1 MPELIVIS
9 LFMNVLSLALPLV
22 LLQVYDRI
30 LPNAA
35 LSTLSLLVLGIGIA
49 LVLESLLKL
58 GRSYVT
64 GWVSARFEYL
74 TGVAALRRLLDA
86 SLKDYERTGSGVHLE
101 RLGAL
106 NTVKDFY
113 AGQALLSLLDLPFVV
128 VYLGIIWLLGGWL
141 VLVPLGLLVAFATSA
156 MIQGHRLRHAIR
168 QRMDYDD
175 RRVNF
180 IIEILKGTHTLKAM
194 AMEAQMMRRYERLQ
208 ETCGRGNQAVTLA
221 SSMALGLGTFFNQ
234 ATMIATVGA
243 GSVIVVAQDMTVGGL
258 AACTLLSGR
267 SLQPIQR
274 ALGVWTRFQTIQL
287 ARQRLHQVFQLP
299 PECAPGLPEPT
310 NVRGE
315 LALEGAAFAFA
326 EDGPEILRDLTLRVA
341 PGACVGISGG
351 NGSGKT
357 TLLAIMSGALKPTR
371 GAVTLDGV
379 SLQAYDQRK
388 LKRHIAYLP
397 QQGELFRGTIL
408 ENITMFDPAL
418 AEDAIAQAEALG
430 LGPLIAAMP
439 LGYDTTVGDGAGETL
454 PRGIRQRIAVARALL
469 SRPQVVLFDEAN
481 TAMDGRGDAALRA
494 GLEALKGERTMILV
508 THRPSL
514 LKLADRVYDL
524 EDGTLRPREA
534 PGAAPAPALAKAT
547 PRGETPPPSALPPT
561 GRVQPAIDPAI
572 DATSRAGHAPAA
584 RPDAKPP
591 GATSHDPTPESPDWA
606 PPARIATVPSPE
618 PRKDGI
624 NAAESPRPRANRPP
638 SFQTDGPARPA
649 ANNGRTDPTPGRSHG
664 VFGRRGTSR

>member
-1 MPELIVIS
+1 MRSKTDDRITAAAQGPDPTPRRDQAASRAAAPARETPARYSTLGRVMPELALIS

-35 LSTLSLLVLGIGIA
+35 LSTLGLLVLGIGVA
-49 LVLESLLKL
+49 LILESLLKL
-58 GRSYVT
+58 GRSTLT
-64 GWVSARFEYL
+64 GWVGARFEYL

-101 RLGAL
+101 RLSAL

-128 VYLGIIWLLGGWL
+128 LYLSIIWLLGGWL
-141 VLVPLGLLVAFATSA
+141 VLVPLGLLTAFAIGA
-156 MIQGHRLRHAIR
+156 LIQGHRLRQAIGE
-168 QRMDYDD
+168 RMDYDD

-180 IIEILKGTHTLKAM
+180 IIEILKGTHTLKSM

-221 SSMALGLGTFFNQ
+221 SSTALGLGAFFNQ
-234 ATMIATVGA
+234 ATMIATVGT
-243 GSVIVVAQDMTVGGL
+243 GSAIVVAQDMTVGGL

-287 ARQRLHQVFQLP
+287 ARQRLLEIFRTP

-310 NVRGE
+310 DVRGA
-315 LALEGAAFAFA
+315 LALEGAAFAFT
-326 EDGPEILRDLTLRVA
+326 EDGPDILRDLTLQVA
-341 PGACVGISGG
+341 PGECVGISGG

-357 TLLAIMSGALKPTR
+357 TLLAMMSGTLKPTR
-371 GAVTLDGV
+371 GTVTLDGV
-379 SLQAYDQRK
+379 SLHAFDQRK

-408 ENITMFDPAL
+408 DNITMFDPTR

-430 LGPLIAAMP
+430 LGPIIAAMP
-439 LGYDTTVGDGAGETL
+439 LGYDTPIGDGAGETL

-469 SRPQVVLFDEAN
+469 SRPRVVLFDEAN
-481 TAMDGRGDAALRA
+481 TAVDGRGDAALRA
-494 GLEALKGERTMILV
+494 GLEALKGDRTMILV
-508 THRPSL
+508 SHRPSL
-514 LKLADRVYDL
+514 LNLADRVFDL
-524 EDGTLRPREA
+524 DDGTL
-534 PGAAPAPALAKAT
+534 T
-547 PRGETPPPSALPPT
+547 PRGQPRAATPT
-561 GRVQPAIDPAI
+561 
-572 DATSRAGHAPAA
+572 PAA
-584 RPDAKPP
+584 TRPP
-591 GATSHDPTPESPDWA
+591 A
-606 PPARIATVPSPE
+606 PPHTAGQAGSPLQ
-618 PRKDGI
+618 PRDDE
-624 NAAESPRPRANRPP
+624 APRDARPR
-638 SFQTDGPARPA
+638 SG
-649 ANNGRTDPTPGRSHG
+649 
-664 VFGRRGTSR
+664 FGRRGTAP